1 MTDEHS
7 TIDDPRAFWD
17 DRYSESDR
25 IWSGRVN
32 AALADVTLGLTS
44 GRALDL
50 GCGEGGDSIWLAEH
64 GWSVTGVDISE
75 VALERAAAAASERD
89 VSDRMTW
96 VGADLAAWSPED
108 GYDLVTACF
117 FQSPITL
124 PRHDILR
131 RVAAAIRPGGHLLV
145 VGHASAPSWSPATL
159 DEGHH
164 GSARLTAAEEV
175 AALALPDSDWTIEIV
190 EDRPRDITGPEG
202 QSGSILDA
210 VVLARR
216 AG

>member
-1 MTDEHS
+1 MTHEHFA
-7 TIDDPRAFWD
+7 TDDPRAFWD

-25 IWSGRVN
+25 IWSGKVN
-32 AALADVTLGLTS
+32 AALADVAAGLAP

-50 GCGEGGDSIWLAEH
+50 GCGEGGDSIWLAER
-64 GWSVTGVDISE
+64 GWTVTGVDISD
-75 VALERAAAAASERD
+75 VALARAADAAAERRVTD
-89 VSDRMTW
+89 RVHWVS
-96 VGADLAAWSPED
+96 ADLGSWAPGDE
-108 GYDLVTACF
+108 YDLVTACF

-124 PRHDILR
+124 SRQDILR

-145 VGHASAPSWSPATL
+145 IGHASTPSWSPETL

-164 GSARLTAAEEV
+164 GSPRLTATEEV
-175 AALALPDSDWTIEIV
+175 EALALPDPEWSIEIA
-190 EDRPRDITGPEG
+190 EDRSRPITDPEG
-202 QSGSILDA
+202 EPATILDS